1 MSSFFP
7 SRCPYSIDAFKIET
21 LIQDIQN
28 EFDAVL
34 DSGEFHKFKDIL
46 GETEIFNKY
55 TVLFKKYAPNL

>member
-46 GETEIFNKY
+46 GETESLLNTLSF
-55 TVLFKKYAPNL
+55 LKKMH

>member
-1 MSSFFP
+1 MSSFLP

-46 GETEIFNKY
+46 GEIESLLNTLSFLKICTK
-55 TVLFKKYAPNL
+55 

>member
-46 GETEIFNKY
+46 GEIEH
-55 TVLFKKYAPNL
+55 L